1 MNNVSK
7 KSFFQNVSNVLGVP
21 NKRTFHYIWD
31 VFCRY
36 RFMVLLYFI
45 ILAVYAG
52 TLYSHAERDPNNFWL
67 SFSASMLEDMIMFI
81 FLTVGVTFISI
92 KLSNINP
99 EDYEYERRIK
109 ALMNSSRVTGDK
121 KAFGYVHET
130 ITELLTYNRKMYYKV
145 NVLDYFPDENAYA
158 ITTER
163 MHIITNMC
171 KDRNFEKRESPIV
184 VVPDVAIGPSYGMLN
199 CIKRLDAS
207 DLRIEKETIS
217 DKVHLTEGENVFY
230 FDSSLQKDAEEA
242 FLISYSMFAKV
253 YDLSDLKNAWHYTEA
268 IRYTADI
275 EFSIVNKLRNNQS
288 IKFEL
293 RNKIK
298 DSGAIIPIASG
309 FELQP
314 GDANIFRKK
323 MDTSLLPGDRIEFY
337 LHPQEKLEDQPAAH
351 A

>member
-1 MNNVSK
+1 
-7 KSFFQNVSNVLGVP
+7 
-21 NKRTFHYIWD
+21 
-31 VFCRY
+31 
-36 RFMVLLYFI
+36 MVLLYFV
-45 ILAVYAG
+45 ILAIYFG
-52 TLYSHAERDPNNFWL
+52 TIYSHADRDPQNFWL

-109 ALMNSSRVTGDK
+109 ALLNSSRVMGDK

-145 NVLDYFPDENAYA
+145 NVLDYFPEENAFA

-184 VVPDVAIGPSYGMLN
+184 VVPDVAIGRSYGMLN
-199 CIKRLDAS
+199 CIKRLDAN
-207 DLRIEKETIS
+207 DLRIEKETITNM
-217 DKVHLTEGENVFY
+217 VHLKNGENIFY

-253 YDLSDLKNAWHYTEA
+253 YDLSDLINAWHYTEA
-268 IRYTADI
+268 IRYTADV
-275 EFSIVNKLRNNQS
+275 EFSIVNKLRNGQS

-298 DSGAIIPIASG
+298 ETGAIIPVAS
-309 FELQP
+309 ELVLP
-314 GDANIFRKK
+314 SGDANIYNKK
-323 MDTSLLPGDRIEFY
+323 MDASLLPGDRIEFY
-337 LHPQEKLEDQPAAH
+337 LYPPEMPVEQPAAH